1 MRPLFALLFS
11 LSVFAF
17 VGCDDP
23 QPKNI
28 AEDLEQSDIDEYNRM
43 LQEEQ
48 ASMAAGDEAAKAAGV
63 E

>member
-1 MRPLFALLFS
+1 MRPLFAFVFSISLFT
-11 LSVFAF
+11 F
-17 VGCDDP
+17 VGCGSAEP
-23 QPKNI
+23 TNI
-28 AEDLEQSDIDEYNRM
+28 VEGLEQSDIDEYNKM